1 MISLGAIFLIL
12 AIILIAGASVLDWT
26 LRERMASI
34 GHRKTFLLGGA
45 FNYSEYH
52 KVRELHGWPAW
63 PVYVM
68 WALYV
73 CGIGLLIAGFFVHF
87 GTRPHYSS

>member
-1 MISLGAIFLIL
+1 VTSLGTAFLIL
-12 AIILIAGASVLDWT
+12 AGILIGGASVLDWT

-34 GHRKTFLLGGA
+34 GHRRALLQGGA

-63 PVYVM
+63 PVYLM
-68 WALYV
+68 WGLMIF
-73 CGIGLLIAGFFVHF
+73 GIALLIAGAFLHF
-87 GTRPHYSS
+87 GTQPVRNT